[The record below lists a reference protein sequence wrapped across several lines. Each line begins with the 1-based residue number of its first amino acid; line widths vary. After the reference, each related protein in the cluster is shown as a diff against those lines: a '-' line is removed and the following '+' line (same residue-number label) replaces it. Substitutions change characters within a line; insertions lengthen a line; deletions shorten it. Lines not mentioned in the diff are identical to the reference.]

1 LGQYGTRDVQHY
13 PWRKETP
20 PRRRAFYYSDYSDD
34 GRKVYFDGLGGI
46 VPAQWPCCSGT
57 LPQVAADYRV
67 CTYFH
72 DSEGVY
78 VNLFIPSTLRWRQ
91 GEVAVSLA
99 QSGSYPLGDS
109 VTLVITTPR
118 AKEFSV
124 RLRIPQWA
132 ESQTLYINGT
142 RLTTS
147 PIPGTFALLK
157 REWRSGDRIDLQLP
171 RKIKLEPI
179 EPTHPDTVAVTYGP
193 LVLFCLASDTP
204 RVTRQ
209 ELFQAT
215 RQGLD
220 CDKWLVNTP
229 SGPVQLAPFWASVGA
244 SVPYQTERGY
254 RTADPR
260 SPKMVLIGRAPR
272 EC

>member
-1 LGQYGTRDVQHY
+1 MHIL
-13 PWRKETP
+13 
-20 PRRRAFYYSDYSDD
+20 
-34 GRKVYFDGLGGI
+34 
-46 VPAQWPCCSGT
+46 
-57 LPQVAADYRV
+57 
-67 CTYFH
+67 H

-91 GEVAVSLA
+91 GEVAVPWRK
-99 QSGSYPLGDS
+99 SGSYPLGDS

-124 RLRIPQWA
+124 RLRIHSGPEA
-132 ESQTLYINGT
+132 NALYKRDEAHDVANSGYL
-142 RLTTS
+142 R
-147 PIPGTFALLK
+147 LLK

-229 SGPVQLAPFWASVGA
+229 SGPVQLAPFWAIEDQRYGNLFQSDRA
-244 SVPYQTERGY
+244 RMPLH
-254 RTADPR
+254 